1 MVCFSDLINLRL
13 YSESLLDPA
22 EADFGFNF
30 GPDPDIYPTSF
41 GDFATFVTTY
51 YVNPDLTSRAGASST
66 TVDSSKRPSLQN
78 MTDEDLAVNLDLGAS
93 MRSDVPLLTTMLPA
107 LEKQAQAA
115 LFDETLTKEFLPG
128 MEVVWISCPQSMWPL
143 EWSKVLIARQYEEHV
158 KNKRHVRSIRFTEI
172 EGANHFVS
180 VSIGGS
186 LLRSSY
192 ADVFTGSLGRAAEVL
207 GYYRRHC
214 SQCGLRILLPSV

>member
-51 YVNPDLTSRAGASST
+51 YVNPDLTSRTGASST

-107 LEKQAQAA
+107 LEKQAQTA

-158 KNKRHVRSIRFTEI
+158 KNKRHVRPIWFTEI

-180 VSIGGS
+180 VSSGGF
-186 LLRSSY
+186 L
-192 ADVFTGSLGRAAEVL
+192 VEV
-207 GYYRRHC
+207 C
-214 SQCGLRILLPSV
+214 VC